1 MAMAM
6 SNTNSASSNNSSMA
20 KAYVHPKSPQPPLAD
35 GHSETFTWRSFM
47 ALGVCAAAV
56 LLLHAC
62 ATRTVP
68 PATDAPAP
76 TSGSPPSWP
85 TNVTHAPM
93 QQAASRWVPV
103 AWADLPGFSDDRI
116 HQALPALQRN
126 CDKPIGVWQALCG
139 EAQSLKAGDDQALRS
154 WLIQRFDAYRV
165 EAPNGQ
171 SEGLATGYFEP
182 SFEARRTATSTMRYP
197 LHKAPADL
205 SLRKPWF
212 TRAQSETVPEAI
224 AALRGREIAFV
235 ADPLDVLMVQIQ
247 GSGRLRVTEA
257 DGRIT
262 NMRIAF
268 AGHNDQTYQSVGR
281 WLIQQGELR
290 SDNAAWPAL
299 RDWARRNPGRVT
311 EMIHANP
318 RLVFFKEEPLHDASV
333 GPRGAQG
340 VPLTPERSIA
350 VDPKSIP
357 YGTPLWLDTTEPLS
371 NTPLRRLV
379 VAQDTGS
386 AIVGA
391 VRADYFWGPGERAEQ
406 QASRMK
412 QKLRL
417 WALWPKTP
425 AR

>member
-1 MAMAM
+1 MD
-6 SNTNSASSNNSSMA
+6 
-20 KAYVHPKSPQPPLAD
+20 KAYVHPKSPQSPLAN
-35 GHSETFTWRSFM
+35 GHSAISTWRSFV

-56 LLLHAC
+56 LLMHAC
-62 ATRTVP
+62 ATRTLP
-68 PATDAPAP
+68 PAPDAPAS
-76 TSGSPPSWP
+76 TTGSPPSWP

-103 AWADLPGFSDDRI
+103 AWADLPGFGDDRI
-116 HQALPALQRN
+116 HQALPAMQRN
-126 CDKPIGVWQALCG
+126 CDKPTGVWQALCG
-139 EAQSLKAGDDQALRS
+139 EAQNLKAGDDQALRS
-154 WLIQRFDAYRV
+154 WLMQRFDAYRV

-182 SFEARRTATSTMRYP
+182 SFEARRTATGTMRYP

-205 SLRKPWF
+205 VTRKPWF

-262 NMRIAF
+262 NVRIAF

-290 SDNAAWPAL
+290 ADNAAWPAI

-318 RLVFFKEEPLHDASV
+318 RLVFFKEEPLPDASV

-412 QKLRL
+412 QKLKL
-417 WALWPKTP
+417 WALWPKAA